1 MMNDRKLLS
10 IVVPAFNEEENLEP
24 LFERIAGVADGLDLD
39 WELILVDDGS
49 SDRSSDVMR
58 DLHERDTRVKALFLS
73 RNFGHE
79 IASTAGLDA
88 ARGDA
93 VVLMDADLQD
103 PPETIVTFVEKWRE
117 GFDVV
122 NAQRSSRA
130 GESLFKRA
138 SAHVFYRL
146 MNRLVGWDL
155 PRDTGDFRLMDR
167 AALDA
172 FLRCREQNRF
182 VRALV
187 AWTGFRQ
194 TTVSFDRGVRHAGK
208 TKYGFWKL
216 LNLATTSVTGFSV
229 APLRMALWLGLFLL
243 FLSFAAIAVI
253 VVQKFQ
259 RGFEV
264 PGYAFL
270 MASVWFLGGIQCLLV
285 GIVGE
290 YVGRIYVESRRRP
303 LYFVQGAVGI
313 DPADGAHDESV
324 E

>member
-1 MMNDRKLLS
+1 MNNHKLLS
-10 IVVPAFNEEENLEP
+10 IVVPTFNEEENLEQ
-24 LFERIAGVADGLDLD
+24 LYERVAGVVDGLDLD

-49 SDRSSDVMR
+49 TDRSRDVMR
-58 DLHERDTRVKALFLS
+58 DLHERDARVKALFLS

-103 PPETIVTFVEKWRE
+103 PPETIVSFVEKWRQ

-122 NAQRSSRA
+122 NAQRSTRK
-130 GESLFKRA
+130 GESVFKRA
-138 SAHVFYRL
+138 SAHLFYRL

-155 PRDTGDFRLMDR
+155 PVDTGDFRLMDR

-172 FLRCREQNRF
+172 FLRCREHNRF

-194 TTVSFDRGVRHAGK
+194 TTVSFEREARTAGK

-216 LNLATTSVTGFSV
+216 ISLAITSVTGFSV
-229 APLRMALWLGLFLL
+229 APLRTALWLGLFLL
-243 FLSFAAIAVI
+243 FLSFAAITVI
-253 VVQKFQ
+253 VVQKF
-259 RGFEV
+259 RRDFAV
-264 PGYAFL
+264 PGYAF
-270 MASVWFLGGIQCLLV
+270 MMVSIWFLGGIQCLLV

-303 LYFVQGAVGI
+303 LYLVRGTVGI
-313 DPADGAHDESV
+313 DPADGAYDESV

>member
-10 IVVPAFNEEENLEP
+10 VVVPAFNEEENLEP
-24 LFERIAGVADGLDLD
+24 LFERVAGVAEGLDLD

-49 SDRSSDVMR
+49 VDRSRELMR
-58 DLHERDTRVKALFLS
+58 DLHGRDSRVKAVFLS

-103 PPETIVTFVEKWRE
+103 PPETIVDLVEKWRE
-117 GFDVV
+117 GFEVV
-122 NAQRSSRA
+122 SAQRSSRA

-138 SAHVFYRL
+138 SAHVFYRI
-146 MNRLVGWDL
+146 MNRLVGWNL

-187 AWTGFRQ
+187 AWTGFRH
-194 TTVSFDRGVRHAGK
+194 TTVGFDRDTRRAGK
-208 TKYGFWKL
+208 TKYGLWKL
-216 LNLATTSVTGFSV
+216 VSLAATSVTGFSV
-229 APLRMALWLGLFLL
+229 APLRMAFWLGLFLL

-253 VVQKFQ
+253 VVQKFG

-270 MASVWFLGGIQCLLV
+270 MASIWFLGGIQCLLV

-303 LYFVQGAVGI
+303 LYFVRGTVGI
-313 DPADGAHDESV
+313 DIEDRDDLAV
-324 E
+324 

>member
-1 MMNDRKLLS
+1 MNNRQLLS
-10 IVVPAFNEEENLEP
+10 IVVPVFNEEDNLTP
-24 LFERIAGVADGLDLD
+24 LYDRIVSAVDGLDLD

-49 SDRSSDVMR
+49 TDASRSVMHN
-58 DLHERDTRVKALFLS
+58 LHERDPRVKALFLS

-103 PPETIVTFVEKWRE
+103 PPETIPTLVEQWHA

-122 NAQRSSRA
+122 NAQRASRE
-130 GESLFKRA
+130 GESVFKRV
-138 SAHVFYRL
+138 SAYMFYRV
-146 MNRLVGWDL
+146 MNWLVGWEL
-155 PRDTGDFRLMDR
+155 PRDTGDFRLMSR
-167 AALDA
+167 PALDA
-172 FLRCREQNRF
+172 FLRCREHNRF
-182 VRALV
+182 VRGLV

-194 TTVSFDRGVRHAGK
+194 TAVRFNRGTRHAGK
-208 TKYGFWKL
+208 TKYGLWKL
-216 LNLATTSVTGFSV
+216 VGLAMTSVTGFSV
-229 APLRMALWLGLFLL
+229 APLRMAFWLGVFLL
-243 FLSFAAIAVI
+243 ALSFTAIAVI
-253 VVQKFQ
+253 VVQKFV
-259 RGFEV
+259 RDFEV

-270 MASVWFLGGIQCLLV
+270 MVSIWFLGGIQCLLV

-303 LYFVQGAVGI
+303 LYFVRGSLGL
-313 DPADGAHDESV
+313 DLSGTHRDKPV